1 MFTTDSSR
9 QVPLRRNAPRS
20 HVTAAAIAQPS
31 DAMHVGA
38 ALIGSIVV
46 GGGIWVA
53 LAHLFKALLL

>member
-1 MFTTDSSR
+1 
-9 QVPLRRNAPRS
+9 
-20 HVTAAAIAQPS
+20 
-31 DAMHVGA
+31 MHVGA